1 MFKIHRQF
9 KKTTVTRCSPSFEK
23 YSNFRK
29 KNFCNNGGAT
39 SNGEFSNFVTIQL
52 FLLSW
57 LLADWKAIMSKKND
71 ELDTYTKTVIIVVI
85 VTSIMYIPITVICLI
100 GLHRN
105 ISHFVNVYLLYTLIY
120 IVVVIFLLIG
130 CLITGHAD
138 IGFVLWALISIILCI
153 YFYLVI
159 RSYYLKATSS
169 GE

>member
-1 MFKIHRQF
+1 MEGLP
-9 KKTTVTRCSPSFEK
+9 VTERIKLALDFNKCC
-23 YSNFRK
+23 
-29 KNFCNNGGAT
+29 FCVNLRLGSIIIAYFNL
-39 SNGEFSNFVTIQL
+39 FSNFVTIQL

-138 IGFVLWALISIILCI
+138 IGFVLWALISINCSEEEEEAMCHG
-153 YFYLVI
+153 YLAKTTRQCVF
-159 RSYYLKATSS
+159 
-169 GE
+169 